1 MVFCY
6 YGKEMRKDANISR
19 AKWHLW
25 PWKRSVKGKMRS
37 VFTMKFSCSLAKS
50 QESRQMSL
58 KRSWWFWPLFFVFFL
73 LSLFFKLEFPLRRI
87 TSLHQTPF
95 SSCIYI
101 YNPRN
106 SLYLATSFTRTF
118 FLQVIVTN
126 ERTWSWMENQ
136 CFDKWNKLIYD
147 VDTLLLKGKKLSE
160 WWLLPFSSSVCSRS
174 QATRRWRSALLR

>member
-1 MVFCY
+1 MASLTVKKVSWGEDAFCVHDEIFMQF
-6 YGKEMRKDANISR
+6 GKKSGEQANVIKKKLVVW
-19 AKWHLW
+19 A
-25 PWKRSVKGKMRS
+25 
-37 VFTMKFSCSLAKS
+37 SL
-50 QESRQMSL
+50 
-58 KRSWWFWPLFFVFFL
+58 FL

-126 ERTWSWMENQ
+126 ERTCSWMENQ